1 MKKYTILIC
10 LFFGA
15 FLFAQNTTSNF
26 DRPTISIGLIVSDM
40 NASLAF
46 YKDIIGMQETGGFP
60 VDSVFAKKSGLSGG
74 VPFDVK
80 VLKLEDNE
88 AASEFK
94 MVAFGKETI
103 GKEQVIQDQ
112 NRMRYMT
119 IFVKSMAPILERVKK
134 AGVTVLSE
142 PGLTIRDGRQ
152 FVLLQDPDGVFV
164 ELIGNK

>member
-1 MKKYTILIC
+1 MKKYTVIIC

-15 FLFAQNTTSNF
+15 VLFAQNSTSNF
-26 DRPTISIGLIVSDM
+26 EKPTISIGLLVSDM
-40 NASLAF
+40 EASLAF
-46 YKDIIGMQETGGFP
+46 YTGVIGMQETGGFP

-74 VPFDVK
+74 VPFKVK
-80 VLKLEDNE
+80 MLKLENNE

-94 MVAFGKETI
+94 LVSFGNKTL

-119 IFVKSMAPILERVKK
+119 IFVKSMAPILERAKK
-134 AGVTVLSE
+134 AGVSILSE
-142 PGLTIRDGRQ
+142 PELTVRDGRQ

>member
-1 MKKYTILIC
+1 MKKYTFITC
-10 LFFGA
+10 LFFGTL
-15 FLFAQNTTSNF
+15 LFAQNTTSNF
-26 DRPTISIGLIVSDM
+26 DKPTISIGLLVSDM
-40 NASLAF
+40 DASTAF
-46 YKDIIGMQETGGFP
+46 YTGIIGMQETGGFP
-60 VDSVFAKKSGLSGG
+60 VDSVFAKESGLSGG

-80 VLKLEDNE
+80 ILKLENSE

-94 MVAFGKETI
+94 MVSFGKETI

-119 IFVKSMAPILERVKK
+119 IFVTSMTPILERVKK
-134 AGVTVLSE
+134 AGIPVLSE